1 MNFVVVYDACV
12 LYPAPLRDL
21 LLELA
26 ISELFMAKWSEQI
39 HAEWIRNLAKNR
51 PDLSD
56 KLQHTKELMNA
67 AVPDCLVEGYEP
79 IVEGLSL
86 PDKDDRHVLAAA
98 IKSGAQIIVTF
109 NLKDFPSEILDNF
122 GIEAQHPDEFI
133 EHQMGLNEAAV
144 IACAKRIRL
153 RLKNPEKSSIEYLD
167 KLASLGLAVTANRF
181 MDFKDVI

>member
-26 ISELFMAKWSEQI
+26 ISELFMARWSEQI
-39 HAEWIRNLAKNR
+39 HDEWIRNLSKNR

-56 KLQHTKELMNA
+56 KLQHTKALMNA
-67 AVPDCLVEGYEP
+67 AVPDSLVEGYES
-79 IVEGLSL
+79 IVEGLLL

-98 IKSGAQIIVTF
+98 IKSGAQIIVTY
-109 NLKDFPSEILDNF
+109 NLKDFPSETLDKF

-133 EHQMGLNEAAV
+133 EHQMGLDEAAV
-144 IACAKRIRL
+144 IACAKRIRS
-153 RLKNPEKSSIEYLD
+153 RLKNPERTSIEYLD
-167 KLASLGLAVTANRF
+167 KLASLGLAVTANRL
-181 MDFKDVI
+181 MGFKELI